1 MENPHTGHGA
11 GIEDVHCCGHSDP
24 TPNCEFLQA
33 SSASKADL
41 AQPEK
46 LDEIRTFLPGI
57 GEAEYELRAKLRA
70 LRNTASAMV
79 SNTESN
85 TARQLAWIVVEY
97 ATPTLYAPGT
107 PVAFADLNKFCTRLM
122 LTAMQ
127 AENMDLFG
135 AGQ

>member
-1 MENPHTGHGA
+1 MT
-11 GIEDVHCCGHSDP
+11 ED
-24 TPNCEFLQA
+24 
-33 SSASKADL
+33 
-41 AQPEK
+41 AQ
-46 LDEIRTFLPGI
+46 LDDIRTFLPGI
-57 GEAEYELRAKLRA
+57 GDNEYELRAKLRA

-79 SNTESN
+79 SNTESD

-97 ATPTLYAPGT
+97 ATPALYAPGT
-107 PVAFADLNKFCTRLM
+107 PVAFADLNKLCTRLM